1 MIICFGL
8 HFTTRSFNLFLDDIG
23 IIRNSFPI
31 NSLLFYL
38 AWNNKAYE
46 SFHYI
51 MDTMRIYFFLIIAET
66 VKSWTVSNFQE
77 NMYISV
83 YV

>member
-8 HFTTRSFNLFLDDIG
+8 HFTVRSFNLFLDDVG
-23 IIRNSFPI
+23 IIRNSFLI

-46 SFHYI
+46 SFHCI
-51 MDTMRIYFFLIIAET
+51 MATYAFIIFFLIIAET
-66 VKSWTVSNFQE
+66 VKG
-77 NMYISV
+77 
-83 YV
+83 